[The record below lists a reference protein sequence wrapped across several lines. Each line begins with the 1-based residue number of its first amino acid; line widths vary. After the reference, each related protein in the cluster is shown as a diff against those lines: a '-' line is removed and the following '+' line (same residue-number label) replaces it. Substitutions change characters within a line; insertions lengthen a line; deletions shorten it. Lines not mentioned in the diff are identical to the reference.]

1 MNLPLAYHPNVEE
14 DIKDAYRW
22 HEEQRASLGQEFLD
36 AIEEV
41 FDSLLHS
48 PRRHGIV
55 YQENVRRALPRRFPY
70 AVLYRVLSDR
80 VEILAVYHS
89 HRDPIGWQA
98 RV

>member
-55 YQENVRRALPRRFPY
+55 YQENRLGNFLPKIS
-70 AVLYRVLSDR
+70 VR
-80 VEILAVYHS
+80 VELPTSPSTTTRSA
-89 HRDPIGWQA
+89 
-98 RV
+98 